1 MARKSKDP
9 LDELDQPP
17 PFEQERKE
25 RRLQRQ
31 IEEMRASLKAS
42 HQVIDRLER
51 DKDLLLGLDDT
62 RQREE
67 WERSKSTSKG
77 EATAVC
83 LWSDWHVEQ
92 VVTKAETNGL
102 NEWGPS
108 HATKAVKMLVDRTC
122 SIMLPRYRMA
132 AKIDELVV
140 WLGGDFVEGQHREE
154 QMSRNA
160 MSPIRAAQFAEDLIQ
175 SALEEIVARSNAKR
189 VTVVTSTGNHDRLTD
204 KTWAAGRNDTSVAT
218 MIYDHLRKLFA
229 RHKKIQWQA
238 EEGEMSYLGIYD
250 FECRFVHGD
259 SIKYRGGRD
268 GLCGPAMIQKR
279 KWDDARLADYMFF
292 GDKHR
297 FDPGVTNGY
306 VANGALC
313 GPAAYSMR
321 YGKNTACQAFAVID
335 KKRGMT
341 DATQVFCR

>member
-17 PFEQERKE
+17 QFEQERKD
-25 RRLQRQ
+25 RRNKAH
-31 IEEMRASLKAS
+31 IEELRASLKAS
-42 HQVIDRLER
+42 HQIIDQLER
-51 DKDLLLGLDDT
+51 EKDLLLGLDDA

-67 WERSKSTSKG
+67 WDRPKKADKG
-77 EATAVC
+77 EATAIC

-102 NEWGPS
+102 NEWGPR
-108 HATKAVKMLVDRTC
+108 HAEKAVRMLVDRTC
-122 SIMLPRYRMA
+122 RIMLPRYRMA
-132 AKIDELVV
+132 VKIDEMVI
-140 WLGGDFVEGQHREE
+140 WLGGDFIEGQHRDE
-154 QMSRNA
+154 QMARNA
-160 MSPIRAAQFAEDLIQ
+160 MSPLRAAQFAEDLIQ
-175 SALEEIVARSNAKR
+175 SALEEIISRSGVKKLI
-189 VTVVTSTGNHDRLTD
+189 VVTSTGNHDRSTD
-204 KTWAAGRNDTSVAT
+204 KTWAAGRNDTSIAT
-218 MIYDHLRKLFA
+218 LMYDHLRKLFKGN
-229 RHKKIQWQA
+229 RKVQWQA
-238 EEGEMSYLGIYD
+238 EEGEMSYLDVYD
-250 FECRFVHGD
+250 FKCRFVHGD

-279 KWDDARLADYMFF
+279 KWDDAILADYMFF

-335 KKRGMT
+335 RKRGVT
-341 DATQVFCR
+341 DAAPIFCR